1 MGRIEAMNAANEK
14 RMIRTWSRSSTIFPD
29 MVGHTIAVHDGRKHV
44 PVFVSEQMV
53 GHKLGEF
60 APTGP
65 QGPRRRPAGK
75 GAEGPLVASTQTA
88 EQVVR
93 AEAKWVR
100 LSARKARVVL
110 THIRGR
116 SVPEARTILAFTQR
130 AAAKDIEKVL
140 RSAVAN
146 AETNPLLH
154 WNGDD
159 LIVKAAYADEGP
171 TLSAGARAP
180 AAASTRFSSARA
192 TSRSSS
198 HRIRR
203 PASRAGRAP
212 LRRRRPR
219 PRLSSR
225 SPLRSRSARARR
237 RRRRWPDGPES
248 ASRRP
253 AGRRHPR
260 LEVQLVRGEEGVPD
274 VHPRGRPDP

>member
-1 MGRIEAMNAANEK
+1 VAA
-14 RMIRTWSRSSTIFPD
+14 
-29 MVGHTIAVHDGRKHV
+29 
-44 PVFVSEQMV
+44 
-53 GHKLGEF
+53 
-60 APTGP
+60 
-65 QGPRRRPAGK
+65 
-75 GAEGPLVASTQTA
+75 TQTA

-171 TLSAGARAP
+171 TLKRWRPRARGRVNQILKRTCHITIELAQDPRAGQSRKP
-180 AAASTRFSSARA
+180 RAAAPTATEASAPE
-192 TSRSSS
+192 TQ
-198 HRIRR
+198 
-203 PASRAGRAP
+203 PAEKPKRSRAKKKEAV
-212 LRRRRPR
+212 
-219 PRLSSR
+219 
-225 SPLRSRSARARR
+225 A
-237 RRRRWPDGPES
+237 
-248 ASRRP
+248 
-253 AGRRHPR
+253 
-260 LEVQLVRGEEGVPD
+260 
-274 VHPRGRPDP
+274 